1 MKKSIRIGR
10 APVDPQ
16 APSGSGHDGSLSCPK
31 PWDALEATATPGVR
45 YCSDC
50 GKNVFQVNTT
60 EEVREAGLLERCVAV
75 ADDSASTH
83 DSATQTPPMTR
94 QLATVTLL
102 VHDYDEAIRFFTEA
116 LRFELVE
123 DTPRGPG
130 KRWVVVAP
138 ARNTGNAGT
147 ALLLAKAVTDEQ
159 SASVGKQAGGR
170 VFLFLHTT
178 DFASDHEHMTSHG
191 VRFLEAPRHEP
202 HGTVAVFLDLCGN
215 KWDLLQP
222 TDTPTASGRL
232 VP

>member
-16 APSGSGHDGSLSCPK
+16 EQSNVEHDKSLSCTK
-31 PWDALEATATPGVR
+31 PWDTLEETSTPGVR
-45 YCSDC
+45 YCGDC
-50 GKNVFQVNTT
+50 RKNVFLVDTAD
-60 EEVREAGLLERCVAV
+60 EVREAGLQDRCVAIS
-75 ADDSASTH
+75 DDSAYAREH
-83 DSATQTPPMTR
+83 DGATKTLPMTR

-102 VHDYDEAIRFFTEA
+102 VRDYDEAIRFFTEA

-138 ARNTGNAGT
+138 ARNTGAT
-147 ALLLAKAVTDEQ
+147 LLLAKAVTDEQ
-159 SASVGKQAGGR
+159 EASVGKQAGGR

-215 KWDLLQP
+215 RWDLLQP
-222 TDTPTASGRL
+222 ADTDSGGPAS
-232 VP
+232 

>member
-10 APVDPQ
+10 APAHPAAAQTAVPHEE
-16 APSGSGHDGSLSCPK
+16 AALSCPK
-31 PWDALEATATPGVR
+31 RWDALEETSSPDVR

-50 GKNVFQVNTT
+50 RKNVFWTDTQ
-60 EEVREAGLLERCVAV
+60 EQMHAAALQDRCIAI
-75 ADDSASTH
+75 AQDNPQLTSP
-83 DSATQTPPMTR
+83 TPMSR
-94 QLATVTLL
+94 HLATVTLL

-138 ARNTGNAGT
+138 GRHAGGA

-159 SASVGKQAGGR
+159 AASIGKQAGGR

-178 DFASDHEHMTSHG
+178 DFESDHEHMTSHG

-215 KWDLLQP
+215 RWDLLQP
-222 TDTPTASGRL
+222 NDA
-232 VP
+232 

>member
-10 APVDPQ
+10 APGAPQ
-16 APSGSGHDGSLSCPK
+16 EQSKSDHDESLSCSK
-31 PWDALEATATPGVR
+31 PWDALEKTSTPGVR
-45 YCSDC
+45 YCGDC
-50 GKNVFQVNTT
+50 RKNVFWVDT
-60 EEVREAGLLERCVAV
+60 REQMHAAAEQARCIAITDDNARLKD
-75 ADDSASTH
+75 ADASPT
-83 DSATQTPPMTR
+83 SSPMTR

-102 VHDYDEAIRFFTEA
+102 VRDYDEAIRFFTEA

-138 ARNTGNAGT
+138 ARNAGA

-159 SASVGKQAGGR
+159 AASIGKQAGGR

-178 DFASDHEHMTSHG
+178 DFASDHAHMASHG
-191 VRFLEAPRHEP
+191 VCFLEAPRHEP

-215 KWDLLQP
+215 RWDLLQP
-222 TDTPTASGRL
+222 AGTDSGGL
-232 VP
+232 AP

>member
-16 APSGSGHDGSLSCPK
+16 APSRSARDGSLSCPK
-31 PWDALEATATPGVR
+31 PWDALEETATPGVR

-50 GKNVFQVNTT
+50 RKNVFQVDT
-60 EEVREAGLLERCVAV
+60 EQEVREAGLRDRCVAI
-75 ADDSASTH
+75 ADDSAYIREHNVPTR
-83 DSATQTPPMTR
+83 TPPMTR

-116 LRFELVE
+116 LRFTLVE

-138 ARNTGNAGT
+138 ARNAGA

-178 DFASDHEHMTSHG
+178 DFSSDHEHMTSHG

-222 TDTPTASGRL
+222 TDTPTDSGRL
-232 VP
+232 AA